1 MDSDLN
7 ALEARLNAHREILV
21 SLLSEILISPEG
33 APELLRNLEQE
44 VLLRDGAED
53 PGAEPS
59 AGVGPGHEKG
69 EAIRDIL
76 DTAKARAEALRRTAS
91 DLNQPNGFTEAMKES
106 EP

>member
-1 MDSDLN
+1 METDLKT
-7 ALEARLNAHREILV
+7 LEARLNAHREILI
-21 SLLSEILISPEG
+21 SLLSDILITPDQ

-59 AGVGPGHEKG
+59 AGTGRGHEKG

-76 DTAKARAEALRRTAS
+76 ETAKARASALRRTSS
-91 DLNQPNGFTEAMKES
+91 DLGEPNGFTEALSKS
-106 EP
+106 D

>member
-1 MDSDLN
+1 MDSDLKT
-7 ALEARLNAHREILV
+7 LEARLNAHREILV

-53 PGAEPS
+53 PGVEPS
-59 AGVGPGHEKG
+59 AGIGRGHEKG

-91 DLNQPNGFTEAMKES
+91 DLNQPNGFTEALKEK
-106 EP
+106 E

>member
-1 MDSDLN
+1 MDSDLKT
-7 ALEARLNAHREILV
+7 LEARLNAHREILV

-59 AGVGPGHEKG
+59 AGIGRGHEKG
-69 EAIRDIL
+69 EVIREIL
-76 DTAKARAEALRRTAS
+76 DTGKARAAALRRTVT
-91 DLNQPNGFTEAMKES
+91 DLNEPNGFTEAIKERK
-106 EP
+106 

>member
-1 MDSDLN
+1 METDLKT
-7 ALEARLNAHREILV
+7 LEARLNAHREILI
-21 SLLSEILISPEG
+21 SLLSDILITPDQ

-59 AGVGPGHEKG
+59 AGIGRGHEKG

-76 DTAKARAEALRRTAS
+76 ETAKARASALRRASS
-91 DLNQPNGFTEAMKES
+91 DLDEPNGFTEALDKS
-106 EP
+106 D